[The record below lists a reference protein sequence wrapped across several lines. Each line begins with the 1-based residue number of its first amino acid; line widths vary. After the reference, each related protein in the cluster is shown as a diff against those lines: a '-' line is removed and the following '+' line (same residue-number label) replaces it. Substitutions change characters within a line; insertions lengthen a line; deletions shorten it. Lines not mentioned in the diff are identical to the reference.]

1 MARAKQPK
9 QIHQMTIP
17 EWEAAFPDE
26 DACCLYLANIAGPSL
41 LFARAVATPT
51 SSRTAR

>member
-9 QIHQMTIP
+9 QIHQMTIS

-26 DACCLYLANIAGPSL
+26 DGAAPLAE
-41 LFARAVATPT
+41 ARALLVAATPPG
-51 SSRTAR
+51 